1 MNFMKAFRQLVSL
14 LIPFLVISCANSSTF
29 GSLKRENRLNL
40 SLNQQI
46 RYHPKLKQGQLRN
59 GLRYL
64 LLNNSNP
71 KDRISLRLVVNAG
84 AFMEKDNEDGLAHF
98 IEHMVFNGSTHFAPG
113 TLIQYFQR
121 IGMGFGNDT
130 NAFTS
135 WTHTGFQL
143 ELPNNDMDTLQQ
155 GLDVLYD
162 QCFEGLFLPQEI
174 NRERGIIL
182 SELRA
187 RDSAN
192 YRAQKAELKFL
203 FPNHLLSKR
212 FVIGTEDTINTFQSS
227 DFFNF
232 YRRWYTPD
240 RMTLIAVGDFREK
253 QMQKWIKK
261 RFANISKKPIVPSP
275 HFGQLS
281 RPKDGMSIKVHHDK
295 ELTSTCFSLS
305 ALHTVPILK
314 HNNLKQVQNQYI
326 WKLIDIMLRYRMDE
340 LVKKS
345 HLQDGNFNFFTDLPG
360 LESASI
366 NFWSKNE
373 DFEATCKELE
383 KFFRHTN
390 TFGFSQKELDLAK
403 KALRKVLQEIA
414 DAENVDS
421 EVQADTIVSS
431 IISKLTYVSGS
442 QALAYFNRLESSLT
456 PELCNKVWKNLWDEG
471 LYLFVHGNL
480 QNAVDE
486 KLIQAIWTTSQQQI
500 LQPNPGKDITVF
512 KKPIFGLASGEIAD
526 TQLYPDVQVECLRF
540 KNNVRVNLKKTD
552 FENNRI
558 LISISLGT
566 GILSIPDKRWEG
578 LSYLMSS
585 SFVGGGLVQCDATT
599 VNRLFADKSV
609 NLDFDVG
616 EDAFVFKATTTREHF
631 QDQINL
637 IGAYI
642 LEPGYRQEALD
653 LFKKSIPAW
662 YHFFTHTPEGVLK
675 SQIPRFLAN
684 EDLRFGYPKLSIIVQ
699 RNFEE
704 ARHWLN
710 PVFEKDY
717 IEIAIVG
724 DFDRDETV
732 KILQSTFGALPE
744 RAADKNRFEQER
756 TVEWPTCPQVKGFSF
771 DSIVDKGLI
780 EVIWPTESI
789 WDIDRVR
796 KLNILGDIL
805 GNRLLFTIRQAMG
818 DTYSPKV
825 VCQHSETFT
834 NRGAIAAV
842 LSVDPQRASDLACK
856 IVCIADEIAEQGI
869 TSDELTRA
877 INPFV
882 TNLKDSLQ
890 TNAYWMNIIR
900 NAQEYPTKLTW
911 PVNCIQA
918 YQAIQAQ
925 DVQQMAQLYLKANNA
940 LQIIITPQAK

>member
-1 MNFMKAFRQLVSL
+1 MNLIKMFHSL
-14 LIPFLVISCANSSTF
+14 LGLFTSFFVFSCASLNAF
-29 GSLKRENRLNL
+29 GSSKKENFLNL
-40 SLNQQI
+40 NQRIQG
-46 RYHPKLKQGQLRN
+46 HPKLKQGQLRN

-64 LLNNSNP
+64 LLNNPNP
-71 KDRISLRLVVNAG
+71 KNRISLRCVVNAG
-84 AFMEKDNEDGLAHF
+84 AFMEKDDEDGLAHF

-135 WTHTGFQL
+135 WMHTVFQL
-143 ELPNNDMDTLQQ
+143 ELPNNDIDTIKQ
-155 GLDVLYD
+155 GFDVLYD

-192 YRAQKAELKFL
+192 YRSQKAELEFL

-212 FVIGTEDTINTFQSS
+212 FIIGTEHSINTFQSA
-227 DFFNF
+227 DFFDF
-232 YRRWYTPD
+232 YKRWYIPD
-240 RMTLIAVGDFREK
+240 RMTLVAVGDFREK

-261 RFANISKKPIVPSP
+261 RFSNIAKKPIIPTP
-275 HFGQLS
+275 HLGQLS
-281 RPKDGMSIKVHHDK
+281 QPKDGISIKVHRDK

-305 ALHTVPILK
+305 ALQAVPIFK
-314 HNNLKQVQNQYI
+314 HNDLKQVQSQYV
-326 WKLIDIMLRYRMDE
+326 WKLIDIMLRYRMEE

-345 HLQDGNFNFFTDLPG
+345 HLQDGNFNLFSDLPG

-383 KFFRHTN
+383 QFFRHTR

-403 KALRKVLQEIA
+403 KTFKKVLQESV
-414 DAENVDS
+414 DAEYTDS
-421 EVQADTIVSS
+421 SLRADTIVSAIVS
-431 IISKLTYVSGS
+431 QLTYVSGS
-442 QALAYFNRLESSLT
+442 QALAHFNRLESSLT
-456 PELCNKVWKNLWDEG
+456 PELCNRVWKNLWDEG

-480 QNAVDE
+480 QDSVHE
-486 KLIQAIWTTSQQQI
+486 QLIQTIWTTNQQQI
-500 LQPNPGKDITVF
+500 LQPNLNEHMADF
-512 KKPIFGLASGEIAD
+512 KKPIFGSVSGEITD
-526 TQLYPDVQVECLRF
+526 TQFYPDIQAECLRF

-558 LISISLGT
+558 LVSVSLGT

-578 LSYLMSS
+578 LSHLLSS
-585 SFVGGGLVQCDATT
+585 SLVGGGLTQCDAIA
-599 VNRLFADKSV
+599 VNRFFADKSV
-609 NLDFDVG
+609 NLDFDV
-616 EDAFVFKATTTREHF
+616 EDDAFVFKAKTTREHLE
-631 QDQINL
+631 DQLNL
-637 IGAYI
+637 IGAYL
-642 LEPGYRQEALD
+642 LEPGYRQEAID
-653 LFKKSIPAW
+653 LFRKNIPAW
-662 YHFFTHTPEGVLK
+662 YHFFTHTPEGILK
-675 SQIPRFLAN
+675 SQIPRFLTN
-684 EDLRFGYPKLSIIVQ
+684 EDPRFGYPEQSIIMQ

-704 ARHWLN
+704 AQHWLN

-717 IEIAIVG
+717 MEITLVG
-724 DFDRDETV
+724 DFDRNETV
-732 KILQSTFGALPE
+732 KILQSTLGALPE
-744 RAADKNRFEQER
+744 RASSKSRFEQER
-756 TVEWPTCPQVKGFSF
+756 TVAWPTRPQIKNFIC
-771 DSIVDKGLI
+771 DSILDKGLI

-789 WDIDRVR
+789 WNVDHVR

-805 GNRLLFTIRQAMG
+805 ENRLLFTIRQEMG

-825 VCQHSETFT
+825 ICQHSETFT

-842 LSVDPQRASDLACK
+842 LSVDPQKASDLVHK
-856 IVCIADEIAEQGI
+856 IVCIADAIAEQGV

-890 TNAYWMNIIR
+890 TNAYWMNILC

-911 PVNCIQA
+911 PVNCVQA
-918 YQAIQAQ
+918 YQAVQAQ
-925 DVQQMAQLYLKANNA
+925 EVQQMAQFYLKADNA

>member
-1 MNFMKAFRQLVSL
+1 MSFIKVLHPL
-14 LIPFLVISCANSSTF
+14 LGLFASFFILSCASLNTF
-29 GSLKRENRLNL
+29 GISKKENFLNL
-40 SLNQQI
+40 NQRIQ
-46 RYHPKLKQGQLRN
+46 YHPKLKQGQLRN
-59 GLRYL
+59 GLRYI
-64 LLNNSNP
+64 LLNNTYP

-135 WTHTGFQL
+135 WMHTVFQL

-162 QCFEGLFLPQEI
+162 QCFEGLFLPQEV

-212 FVIGTEDTINTFQSS
+212 FVIGTESTINAFQSS

-232 YRRWYTPD
+232 YRHWYTPN
-240 RMTLIAVGDFREK
+240 RMTLVAVGDFHEK

-261 RFANISKKPIVPSP
+261 RFANISKKPITPPP
-275 HFGQLS
+275 HLGQLTQ
-281 RPKDGMSIKVHHDK
+281 PQEGMSIKVHHDK

-305 ALHTVPILK
+305 ALHAVPVLK
-314 HNNLKQVQNQYI
+314 HNNLQQVQNQYV
-326 WKLIDIMLRYRMDE
+326 WKLIDIMLRYRMEE

-345 HLQDGNFNFFTDLPG
+345 HLQDGNFNFFADFPG

-366 NFWSKNE
+366 NFLSKNE

-383 KFFRHTN
+383 QFFRHIH
-390 TFGFSQKELDLAK
+390 TFGVSQKELDLAK
-403 KALRKVLQEIA
+403 KAFKKVLQES
-414 DAENVDS
+414 VDEEHTDS
-421 EVQADTIVSS
+421 SLQADTIVSS
-431 IISKLTYVSGS
+431 IVSKLTYVSGS
-442 QALAYFNRLESSLT
+442 QALAHFNRLESSLT

-480 QNAVDE
+480 QNGVDE
-486 KLIQAIWTTSQQQI
+486 KLIQAIWTTNQKQI
-500 LQPNPGKDITVF
+500 LQPNPNEHMAAF
-512 KKPIFGLASGEIAD
+512 KKPTFGPVPGEIAD

-558 LISISLGT
+558 LISVSLGT
-566 GILSIPDKRWEG
+566 GILSTPNKQWEG
-578 LSYLMSS
+578 LSHLLSS
-585 SFVGGGLVQCDATT
+585 SLVGGGLAQCDATT

-609 NLDFDVG
+609 NLDFDVDD
-616 EDAFVFKATTTREHF
+616 DAFVFKAKTTREHF
-631 QDQINL
+631 EDQINL

-642 LEPGYRQEALD
+642 LEPGYRQEAVD
-653 LFKKSIPAW
+653 LFKKNIPAW

-675 SQIPRFLAN
+675 SQIPRFLTN
-684 EDLRFGYPKLSIIVQ
+684 DDPRFGYPKQSIIMQ

-704 ARHWLN
+704 AQHWLK
-710 PVFEKDY
+710 PIFEKDY
-717 IEIAIVG
+717 MEIAIVG
-724 DFDRDETV
+724 DFDRNETV
-732 KILQSTFGALPE
+732 KILQSTLGALPE
-744 RAADKNRFEQER
+744 RAASKSRFEQER
-756 TVEWPTCPQVKGFSF
+756 AITWPPRPQIKSFSY
-771 DSIVDKGLI
+771 DSIVNKGVL

-789 WDIDRVR
+789 WNVDHVR

-805 GNRLLFTIRQAMG
+805 ENRLLFKIRQEMG

-825 VCQHSETFT
+825 TCQHSETFT

-842 LSVDPQRASDLACK
+842 LSVDPQKASDLAHK

-882 TNLKDSLQ
+882 TNLKNVLQ
-890 TNAYWMNIIR
+890 TNAYWMNIIC

-918 YQAIQAQ
+918 YQAIQVQ
-925 DVQQMAQLYLKANNA
+925 DVQQMAQLYLTANNA
-940 LQIIITPQAK
+940 LQIIITPQVK

>member
-1 MNFMKAFRQLVSL
+1 MNFIKAFRQLLGLYILFVV
-14 LIPFLVISCANSSTF
+14 FSCASLDTF
-29 GSLKRENRLNL
+29 GVSKKENFLNL
-40 SLNQQI
+40 SQRI
-46 RYHPKLKQGQLRN
+46 RCHPKLKQGQLQN

-64 LLNNSNP
+64 LLNNPNP

-84 AFMEKDNEDGLAHF
+84 AFMEKDDEDGLAHF

-121 IGMGFGNDT
+121 IGMSFGNDT

-135 WTHTGFQL
+135 WTHTVFQL

-162 QCFEGLFLPQEI
+162 QCSEGLFLPQEI

-192 YRAQKAELKFL
+192 YRAHKAELEFL

-212 FVIGTEDTINTFQSS
+212 FVIGTESTINAFQSS
-227 DFFNF
+227 NFFDF
-232 YRRWYTPD
+232 YKRWYTPD
-240 RMTLIAVGDFREK
+240 RMTLVAVGDFRDK
-253 QMQKWIKK
+253 QMQKWVKK
-261 RFANISKKPIVPSP
+261 RFANISKKPIIPSL
-275 HFGQLS
+275 HFGQLIQ
-281 RPKDGMSIKVHHDK
+281 PKDGMSIKVYRDK
-295 ELTSTCFSLS
+295 ELTSTCFALS

-314 HNNLKQVQNQYI
+314 HNSLKQVQNQCV
-326 WKLIDIMLRYRMDE
+326 WQLIDIMLKYRMDE
-340 LVKKS
+340 LVKQS
-345 HLQDGNFNFFTDLPG
+345 HLQDGNFNFFADLPG

-403 KALRKVLQEIA
+403 KAFRKGLQEIA
-414 DAENVDS
+414 DAEHTDS
-421 EVQADTIVSS
+421 NLQADTIVSA

-456 PELCNKVWKNLWDEG
+456 PELCNRVWKNLWDEG
-471 LYLFVHGNL
+471 LYLFVYGDL
-480 QNAVDE
+480 QDTVHE
-486 KLIQAIWTTSQQQI
+486 QLIQAIWTANQQQV
-500 LQPNPGKDITVF
+500 LQPNPGKNVTVF
-512 KKPIFGLASGEIAD
+512 KKPTFGSVPGEIAD

-558 LISISLGT
+558 LISVSLGA
-566 GILSIPDKRWEG
+566 GMLSIPDKQWEG
-578 LSYLMSS
+578 LSHLISS

-599 VNRLFADKSV
+599 VNWLFADKSV

-616 EDAFVFKATTTREHF
+616 DDAFAFKAKTTREHLE
-631 QDQINL
+631 DQLNL
-637 IGAYI
+637 VGAYI

-653 LFKKSIPAW
+653 LFKKNIPAW

-675 SQIPRFLAN
+675 SQIPRFLTN
-684 EDLRFGYPKLSIIVQ
+684 EDPRFGYPKPSIIVQ

-704 ARHWLN
+704 AQRWLN

-717 IEIAIVG
+717 MEIAVVG
-724 DFDRDETV
+724 DFDRNETI

-744 RAADKNRFEQER
+744 RTAGKNRFEQER
-756 TVEWPTCPQVKGFSF
+756 TVEWPTRPQIKGFTC

-789 WDIDRVR
+789 WNVDHVR

-805 GNRLLFTIRQAMG
+805 ENRLLFTIRQAMG

-842 LSVDPQRASDLACK
+842 LSIDPQKASDLAHK
-856 IVCIADEIAEQGI
+856 IVCIANEIAEQGI

-900 NAQEYPTKLTW
+900 NAQEYPVKLTW
-911 PVNCIQA
+911 PVNCMQA
-918 YQAIQAQ
+918 YQAIQIQ

-940 LQIIITPQAK
+940 LQIIIAPQAK

>member
-1 MNFMKAFRQLVSL
+1 MKAFRPLLGL
-14 LIPFLVISCANSSTF
+14 LIPFFVISCANSSTF
-29 GSLKRENRLNL
+29 GTLKRENRLNL
-40 SLNQQI
+40 NLNQRI
-46 RYHPKLKQGQLRN
+46 RYHPKLRQGQLRN

-64 LLNNSNP
+64 LLNNPNP
-71 KDRISLRLVVNAG
+71 KGRISLRLVVNAG
-84 AFMEKDNEDGLAHF
+84 AFMEQDSEDGLAHF

-135 WTHTGFQL
+135 WTHTVFQL

-162 QCFEGLFLPQEI
+162 QGFEGLFLPQEI

-192 YRAQKAELKFL
+192 YRAQKTELEFL

-212 FVIGTEDTINTFQSS
+212 FIIGTESTINAFQSS

-240 RMTLIAVGDFREK
+240 RVALVAVGDFREK

-261 RFANISKKPIVPSP
+261 RFANISKKPTIPSP
-275 HFGQLS
+275 NFGQLIQ
-281 RPKDGMSIKVHHDK
+281 PKDGMSIKVHRDK
-295 ELTSTCFSLS
+295 ELTNTCFSLS
-305 ALHTVPILK
+305 ASHAVPILK
-314 HNNLKQVQNQYI
+314 HNNLKQVQNQYV

-403 KALRKVLQEIA
+403 KAFKKVLQES
-414 DAENVDS
+414 VDEEHTDS
-421 EVQADTIVSS
+421 NLQADTIVSA
-431 IISKLTYVSGS
+431 IVSKLTYVSGL

-471 LYLFVHGNL
+471 LYLFVQGNL

-486 KLIQAIWTTSQQQI
+486 KLIREIWTTSQQQI
-500 LQPNPGKDITVF
+500 LQPNSSKIITIF
-512 KKPIFGLASGEIAD
+512 KKPTFGPVPGEIAD
-526 TQLYPDVQVECLRF
+526 TQFYPDVQVECLRF

-566 GILSIPDKRWEG
+566 GILSTPNKQWEG
-578 LSYLMSS
+578 LSYLISS
-585 SFVGGGLVQCDATT
+585 SFVGGGLAQCDATT

-609 NLDFDVG
+609 DLDFDV
-616 EDAFVFKATTTREHF
+616 ESDAFVFKAKTTREHLE
-631 QDQINL
+631 DQLNL

-642 LEPGYRQEALD
+642 LEPGYKQEAVD
-653 LFKKSIPAW
+653 LFKKNIPAW
-662 YHFFTHTPEGVLK
+662 YHFFMHTPEGVLK
-675 SQIPRFLAN
+675 SQIPRFLTN
-684 EDLRFGYPKLSIIVQ
+684 EDPHFGYPKQSIIVQ

-704 ARHWLN
+704 AQRWLN

-717 IEIAIVG
+717 MEIAIVG

-756 TVEWPTCPQVKGFSF
+756 TVGWPTRPQVKRFSF

-789 WDIDRVR
+789 WNIDHIR

-805 GNRLLFTIRQAMG
+805 ENRLLFTIRQAMG
-818 DTYSPKV
+818 DTYSPKIA
-825 VCQHSETFT
+825 CQHSETFT
-834 NRGAIAAV
+834 NRGAIAAI
-842 LSVDPQRASDLACK
+842 LSIDPQKASDLAHK

-925 DVQQMAQLYLKANNA
+925 DVQQMAQLYLKSNNA

>member
-1 MNFMKAFRQLVSL
+1 MNFIKAFRQLLGLHILFFVLLCASL
-14 LIPFLVISCANSSTF
+14 NTF
-29 GSLKRENRLNL
+29 GTAKKENFLNL
-40 SLNQQI
+40 NQRI
-46 RYHPKLKQGQLRN
+46 RCHPKLKQGQLRN

-64 LLNNSNP
+64 LLNNPNP
-71 KDRISLRLVVNAG
+71 KNRISLRLVVNAG
-84 AFMEKDNEDGLAHF
+84 AFMEKDKEDGLAHF

-135 WTHTGFQL
+135 WTHTVFQL

-155 GLDVLYD
+155 GLDVFYD
-162 QCFEGLFLPQEI
+162 QCFEGLFLPQEV

-192 YRAQKAELKFL
+192 YRAQKTELEFL

-212 FVIGTEDTINTFQSS
+212 FIIGTESTINAFQSS
-227 DFFNF
+227 DFFDF
-232 YRRWYTPD
+232 YKRWYTPD
-240 RMTLIAVGDFREK
+240 RMTLVAVGDFREK
-253 QMQKWIKK
+253 QMQKWIRK
-261 RFANISKKPIVPSP
+261 RFANISKKPIIPTP
-275 HFGQLS
+275 HLGQLG
-281 RPKDGMSIKVHHDK
+281 RPKGGMSIKVHRDQ

-305 ALHTVPILK
+305 ALHAVPVPK
-314 HNNLKQVQNQYI
+314 HNDLKQVQNQYV
-326 WKLIDIMLRYRMDE
+326 WKLIDIMLGYRMEE

-345 HLQDGNFNFFTDLPG
+345 HLQDSSFNFFNNLPG
-360 LESASI
+360 LENASI

-383 KFFRHTN
+383 QFFRHIN

-403 KALRKVLQEIA
+403 KAFKKVLQES
-414 DAENVDS
+414 VDEEHTDS
-421 EVQADTIVSS
+421 DLQADTIVSS
-431 IISKLTYVSGS
+431 IVSKLTYVSGS
-442 QALAYFNRLESSLT
+442 QAFAYFNRLESSLT

-480 QNAVDE
+480 QDTVHE
-486 KLIQAIWTTSQQQI
+486 QLIQTIWTTHQQQI
-500 LQPNPGKDITVF
+500 LQPSSNDPIPTF
-512 KKPIFGLASGEIAD
+512 KKPIFGSVPGEIAD
-526 TQLYPDVQVECLRF
+526 TRLYPDVQVECLCF

-558 LISISLGT
+558 LISVSLGT
-566 GILSIPDKRWEG
+566 GILSIPNKQWEG
-578 LSYLMSS
+578 LSHLLSS
-585 SFVGGGLVQCDATT
+585 SFVGGGLAQCDATT

-609 NLDFDVG
+609 NLDFDV
-616 EDAFVFKATTTREHF
+616 EDDAFVFKAKTTREHLE
-631 QDQINL
+631 DQLNL

-642 LEPGYRQEALD
+642 LEPGYRQEAVD
-653 LFKKSIPAW
+653 LFKKNIPAW

-675 SQIPRFLAN
+675 SQIPRFLTN
-684 EDLRFGYPKLSIIVQ
+684 EDPRFGYPKQSIIGQ

-704 ARHWLN
+704 AQHWLK

-717 IEIAIVG
+717 VEITLVG
-724 DFDRDETV
+724 DFDRNETV

-744 RAADKNRFEQER
+744 RAASKSRFEQER
-756 TVEWPTCPQVKGFSF
+756 TLAWPTHPQVKDFTC
-771 DSIVDKGLI
+771 DSTLDKGLI

-789 WDIDRVR
+789 WNVDHVR

-805 GNRLLFTIRQAMG
+805 ENRLLFTIRQEMG

-834 NRGAIAAV
+834 NRGAIAAI
-842 LSVDPQRASDLACK
+842 LSVDPQKASDLAHK
-856 IVCIADEIAEQGI
+856 IVCIANAIAEQGI
-869 TSDELTRA
+869 TADELMRA

-882 TNLKDSLQ
+882 TNLKNSLR
-890 TNAYWMNIIR
+890 TNAYWMNVLC
-900 NAQEYPTKLTW
+900 NAQEYPVKLTW
-911 PVNCIQA
+911 PVDCIQA

-925 DVQQMAQLYLKANNA
+925 EVQQVAQLYLKADNA
-940 LQIIITPQAK
+940 LQIIITPQSK